1 MWAKN
6 YNVLSVDG
14 QKAYVRKDR
23 FSSLKHIDGI
33 IFDCDGVL
41 VDIRESYNR
50 AIAKTVSYVL
60 KALTNSKIPERLVSD
75 EVIHLFRKTGGFN
88 NDWDTVYGTLMFI
101 LCSIPDDCK
110 GVLEKLITKMGT
122 QQDPFKQLSLVR
134 NGTKTEFKKDF
145 LNEGFFE
152 ETVRNLM
159 EFAKLLDASGIAS
172 IDKVLAQKAGSSGD
186 FNAFYGVLSSFL
198 YFPAEVGKSIIATAQ
213 EEFFCGAKLFK
224 QTFGVEPAFNYGSGM
239 IENEKIIVQ
248 PAILKKLALLLGGRK
263 LGIASGSWSKPA
275 KYVLGDL
282 IEQFDSRALIF
293 LENAEEAERKLSKE
307 KGSLLNLRK
316 PSPYSLLKAAEGL
329 GVPNLVLYVG
339 DSMEDALMAK
349 EASKTGKNFV
359 FAGVYR
365 YSGLDD
371 IVRDGFL
378 ESGCDIVIP
387 SVNDLPSILE
397 AIRRG

>member
-6 YNVLSVDG
+6 YIVYSVDR

-23 FSSLKHIDGI
+23 FSQLKHVDGV

-60 KALTNSKIPERLVSD
+60 KALTNSEIPERLVSD
-75 EVIHLFRKTGGFN
+75 EVIYLFRKTGGFN

-101 LCSIPDDCK
+101 LCSLPDDYRD
-110 GVLEKLITKMGT
+110 VLKKLITKIET
-122 QQDPFKQLSLVR
+122 QQDPFERLTLVR
-134 NGTKTEFKKDF
+134 NGTKTELKKGF
-145 LNEGFFE
+145 LNEGLFE
-152 ETVRNLM
+152 KTVRNLK

-172 IDKVLAQKAGSSGD
+172 VDKVLAERDGLSRD
-186 FNAFYGVLSSFL
+186 FNAFYGALSSFL
-198 YFPAEVGKSIIATAQ
+198 HFPAEVGKSIIATAQ

-248 PAILKKLALLLGGRK
+248 PAILRKLALLLGGRK
-263 LGIASGSWSKPA
+263 LGIASGSWSRPA
-275 KYVLGDL
+275 KYVLGNL
-282 IEQFDSRALIF
+282 IEQFNPRALFF
-293 LENAEEAERKLSKE
+293 LENAEEAERKLLKE
-307 KGSLLNLRK
+307 KRLLVNLRK
-316 PSPYSLLKAAEGL
+316 PSPYSLLKAVEGL
-329 GVPNLVLYVG
+329 GEPNLVLYVG
-339 DSMEDALMAK
+339 DSMEDALMAE

-359 FAGVYR
+359 FAGVYL
-365 YSGLDD
+365 YSGLDN
-371 IVRDGFL
+371 IVRDDFL

-397 AIRRG
+397 TIRRG

>member
-6 YNVLSVDG
+6 YNVYSVDR

-23 FSSLKHIDGI
+23 FSQLKHVDGV

-60 KALTNSKIPERLVSD
+60 KALTNSEIPERLVSD
-75 EVIHLFRKTGGFN
+75 EVIYLFRKTGGFN

-101 LCSIPDDCK
+101 LCSLPDDYRD
-110 GVLEKLITKMGT
+110 VLKKLITKIET
-122 QQDPFKQLSLVR
+122 QQDPFERLILVR
-134 NGTKTEFKKDF
+134 NGTKKELKKGF
-145 LNEGFFE
+145 LNEGLFE
-152 ETVRNLM
+152 KTVRNLK

-172 IDKVLAQKAGSSGD
+172 VDKVLAERAGLSVD
-186 FNAFYGVLSSFL
+186 FIAFYGALSSFL
-198 YFPAEVGKSIIATAQ
+198 HFPAEVGKSIIATAQ

-282 IEQFDSRALIF
+282 IEQFDPRALIF
-293 LENAEEAERKLSKE
+293 LENAEEAERKLLKE
-307 KGSLLNLRK
+307 KGLLVNLRK
-316 PSPYSLLKAAEGL
+316 PSPYSLLKAVEGL
-329 GVPNLVLYVG
+329 DKPNLVLYVG
-339 DSMEDALMAK
+339 DSMEDSLMAE

-359 FAGVYR
+359 FAGVYL

-371 IVRDGFL
+371 VVCDGFL

>member
-6 YNVLSVDG
+6 YNVYSVDR

-23 FSSLKHIDGI
+23 VSQLKHVDGV

-60 KALTNSKIPERLVSD
+60 KALTNSEIPERLVSD
-75 EVIHLFRKTGGFN
+75 EVIYLFRKTGGFN

-101 LCSIPDDCK
+101 LCSLPNDYRDILK
-110 GVLEKLITKMGT
+110 KLITKIET
-122 QQDPFKQLSLVR
+122 QQDPFERLTLVR
-134 NGTKTEFKKDF
+134 NGTKKELKKGF
-145 LNEGFFE
+145 LNEGLFE
-152 ETVRNLM
+152 KTVRNLK
-159 EFAKLLDASGIAS
+159 EFAKLLNASGIAS
-172 IDKVLAQKAGSSGD
+172 VDKVLAERAGLSVD
-186 FNAFYGVLSSFL
+186 FNAFYGALSSFL
-198 YFPAEVGKSIIATAQ
+198 HFPAEVSKSIIATAQ

-282 IEQFDSRALIF
+282 IEQFDPRALIF
-293 LENAEEAERKLSKE
+293 LENAEEAERKLLKE
-307 KGSLLNLRK
+307 KGLLVNLRK
-316 PSPYSLLKAAEGL
+316 PSPYSLLKAVEGL
-329 GVPNLVLYVG
+329 DKPNLVLYVG
-339 DSMEDALMAK
+339 DSMEDALMAE

-359 FAGVYR
+359 FAGVYL

-371 IVRDGFL
+371 VVRDGFL

>member
-1 MWAKN
+1 MWVKN
-6 YNVLSVDG
+6 YNVFSVDG
-14 QKAYVRKDR
+14 QKAYVRKDKL
-23 FSSLKHIDGI
+23 SQLKHVDGV

-41 VDIRESYNR
+41 VDIRESYNK
-50 AIAKTVSYVL
+50 AIAKTVSYTL
-60 KALTNSKIPERLVSD
+60 KALTNFEVPERLISN
-75 EVIHLFRKTGGFN
+75 EVIYLFRKTGGFN

-101 LCSIPDDCK
+101 LCSLPDDCRD
-110 GVLEKLITKMGT
+110 VLKKLITKIGT
-122 QQDPFKQLSLVR
+122 QQDPFKRLSLAM
-134 NGTKTEFKKDF
+134 NGTKIEFKKGF
-145 LNEGFFE
+145 LIEGFFE
-152 ETVRNLM
+152 ETVRNLK

-172 IDKVLAQKAGSSGD
+172 VDKVLAERAGSSGD

-224 QTFGVEPAFNYGSGM
+224 QTFGVEPAFNNGSGM

-248 PAILKKLALLLGGRK
+248 PAVLKKLALLLGGRK

-282 IEQFDSRALIF
+282 IEQFDPRALIF
-293 LENAEEAERKLSKE
+293 LENAVEAERKLSKE
-307 KGSLLNLRK
+307 KGVLVNLRK
-316 PSPYSLLKAAEGL
+316 PNPYSLLKAAEGL
-329 GVPNLVLYVG
+329 GEPNLVLYVG
-339 DSMEDALMAK
+339 DSMEDALMA
-349 EASKTGKNFV
+349 EDASKTGKSYV
-359 FAGVYR
+359 FASVYH

-371 IVRDGFL
+371 VVRDGFL

-387 SVNDLPSILE
+387 SVNDLPSILG

>member
-6 YNVLSVDG
+6 YNVFSVDG

-23 FSSLKHIDGI
+23 VSQLKHVDGV

-50 AIAKTVSYVL
+50 AIAITVSYIL
-60 KALTNSKIPERLVSD
+60 KALTNSEIPERPISD
-75 EVIHLFRKTGGFN
+75 EVIYLFRKTGGFN

-101 LCSIPDDCK
+101 LCSLPDDCRD
-110 GVLEKLITKMGT
+110 VLKKLITKIGT
-122 QQDPFKQLSLVR
+122 QQDPFKRLSLAM
-134 NGTKTEFKKDF
+134 NGTKKEFKKGF

-152 ETVRNLM
+152 ETVRNLK
-159 EFAKLLDASGIAS
+159 EFAKLFDASGIAS
-172 IDKVLAQKAGSSGD
+172 VDKVLVERAGSSGD

-224 QTFGVEPAFNYGSGM
+224 QTFGVEPAFNNGSGM

-248 PAILKKLALLLGGRK
+248 PAVLKKLALLLGGRK

-282 IEQFDSRALIF
+282 VEQFNPKALIF
-293 LENAEEAERKLSKE
+293 LETAVETERKLSKE
-307 KGSLLNLRK
+307 KGVLVNLRK
-316 PSPYSLLKAAEGL
+316 PNPYSLLKAAEGL
-329 GVPNLVLYVG
+329 GEPNLVLYVG
-339 DSMEDALMAK
+339 DSMEDALMTE

-359 FAGVYR
+359 FAGVYQ

-371 IVRDGFL
+371 VVRDGFL
-378 ESGCDIVIP
+378 ESGCDIIIP

>member
-6 YNVLSVDG
+6 YNVYSVDR

-23 FSSLKHIDGI
+23 VSQLKHVDGV

-60 KALTNSKIPERLVSD
+60 KALTNSEIPERLVSD
-75 EVIHLFRKTGGFN
+75 EVIYLFRKTGGFN

-101 LCSIPDDCK
+101 LCSLPDDYRD
-110 GVLEKLITKMGT
+110 VLKKLITKIET
-122 QQDPFKQLSLVR
+122 QQDPFERLTLVR
-134 NGTKTEFKKDF
+134 NGTKIELKKGF
-145 LNEGFFE
+145 LNEGLFE
-152 ETVRNLM
+152 KTVRNLK
-159 EFAKLLDASGIAS
+159 EFAKLFDASGIAS
-172 IDKVLAQKAGSSGD
+172 VDKVLAERAGFSGD
-186 FNAFYGVLSSFL
+186 FNAFYGALSSFL
-198 YFPAEVGKSIIATAQ
+198 HFPAEVGKSIIATAQ

-275 KYVLGDL
+275 KYVLRDL
-282 IEQFDSRALIF
+282 IEQFDPRALIF
-293 LENAEEAERKLSKE
+293 LENAEEAERKLLKE
-307 KGSLLNLRK
+307 KGLLVNLRK
-316 PSPYSLLKAAEGL
+316 PSPYSLLKAVEGL
-329 GVPNLVLYVG
+329 DKPNLVLYVG
-339 DSMEDALMAK
+339 DSMEDALMAE

-359 FAGVYR
+359 FAGVYL

-371 IVRDGFL
+371 VVRDGFL